1 MDIIKKYFNKYTYL
15 FIGLIVLIFIG
26 IFVIVP
32 NFQREE
38 FSQEVIDDI
47 IEGVTTTSSP
57 SSSENNNEGS
67 QKEETNNLTDQDNLN
82 ISKEQTNEI
91 TQNFTAFTANKDIT
105 GFDSYLLIGSDER
118 NEETIATRG
127 QVYGKRADVIILGM
141 VNQKTKETTLLSF
154 PRDLLIVNLCT
165 DKLER
170 INATFIKN
178 NCGNSAE
185 NLAAHIYKISGIK
198 VNHFA
203 SFDFQ
208 GFETIIDSV
217 GGIEI
222 CVDQTQREGYSFE
235 LQKGCQTT
243 NGLTTLNWVVSRS
256 TEVLV
261 GEKTLDSKGNDN
273 SEWKPMSGVS
283 DLTRIKRQQ
292 YVVVQLINELKNF
305 ESLNELNKLI
315 TALENTFIIDENLTI
330 NKAVDLLWGF
340 KDFDISKV
348 NKITTPTDYLTL
360 QDGRQVLI
368 LNQNLYDFLVKESI
382 LNS

>member
-1 MDIIKKYFNKYTYL
+1 MDNIKKYFNKYTYL

-57 SSSENNNEGS
+57 NSSENNNEGS
-67 QKEETNNLTDQDNLN
+67 QKEEPNNLTVQDNLE

-91 TQNFTAFTANKDIT
+91 IKNFTAFTANKDIT
-105 GFDSYLLIGSDER
+105 GFDTYLLIGSDER
-118 NEETIATRG
+118 NKETITTRG
-127 QVYGKRADVIILGM
+127 QVFGKRADVIILGM

-170 INATFIKN
+170 INATFTKN

-185 NLAAHIYKISGIK
+185 NLAAHVYKISGIK

-217 GGIEI
+217 GGVEI

-261 GEKTLDSKGNDN
+261 GEKTLDSEGNDN
-273 SEWKPMSGVS
+273 SEWKAMSGVS

-292 YVVVQLINELKNF
+292 YVVVQLISELKNF

-315 TALENTFIIDENLTI
+315 TALENTFIIDENLSI
-330 NKAVDLLWGF
+330 NKAVDLLWSF
-340 KDFDISKV
+340 RNFDISKV
-348 NKITTPTDYLTL
+348 NKVTTPTDYLTL

-382 LNS
+382 LDS